1 MCVEDRP
8 KPVVFVETVSA
19 SAAGVNTFQSLVF
32 VCSLLC
38 AAGGVSAA
46 TALHSALRGPPQ
58 RVQHSNGAGGGF
70 GCFGLV
76 SHKTGGW
83 GLALPLRSKKKKTP
97 GGLFFVFCFFS
108 CPFINATSRGVQN
121 RVAVSA
127 I

>member
-46 TALHSALRGPPQ
+46 TALHSAPRGPPQ
-58 RVQHSNGAGGGF
+58 RVQHSNVPWYHPEVAETPNQSTDNGRPTVGG
-70 GCFGLV
+70 
-76 SHKTGGW
+76 
-83 GLALPLRSKKKKTP
+83 
-97 GGLFFVFCFFS
+97 
-108 CPFINATSRGVQN
+108 SR
-121 RVAVSA
+121 
-127 I
+127 